1 MRRRKSKTHPQNHNV
16 WIRVI
21 VLCIFSICA
30 PAKSLASEGDFS
42 IVQRGG
48 TSINKGNLSRDSRYP
63 TYSLG
68 FMHSFYTNLGKSGLE
83 LSNLITLSHS
93 TFYTLKTPDM
103 KFPVLAKAPYQLF
116 EPAFLYNA
124 CLFVY
129 TRFRP
134 CVAGGMSAI
143 YLRHDA
149 QNYKMYSAFPLQ
161 VRLQLVGPSGIFVEG
176 GASYRKF
183 SARRSGELSWSQ
195 DLTAFFG
202 LGVLFMS
209 QF

>member
-1 MRRRKSKTHPQNHNV
+1 MHRRKRKTQLQKCNI
-16 WIRVI
+16 WIGVA
-21 VLCIFSICA
+21 VLCLISIIA
-30 PAKSLASEGDFS
+30 SGKSLASEGDVS

-63 TYSLG
+63 TYTLG

-93 TFYTLKTPDM
+93 TFYTLKTPDL
-103 KFPVLAKAPYQLF
+103 KFPVLAKAPHQLF

-129 TRFRP
+129 TRLRP
-134 CVAGGMSAI
+134 CFSGGMSAI

-161 VRLQLVGPSGIFVEG
+161 ARLQLVGPSGIFVEG
-176 GASYRKF
+176 GASYRKY